1 MSAVLPT
8 TRTVA
13 HWFGTSLDP
22 HNGVTYGYNMVGAD
36 PYHCSGSACST
47 TVTVDVVPLIV
58 NVGGLTFSRTD
69 VLNATLNSPQFKSGD
84 YTTTSA
90 ATNATGGK
98 GPGGALSAGNTNVQL
113 EDATMRSQFNKVGA
127 SPYHVILSPV
137 VHPAI
142 TIDVPQNQGTV
153 LQSARGVIFGDVDI
167 GWAAARL
174 QNLINNLGYVEPTHL
189 VQFVT
194 DNR

>member
-1 MSAVLPT
+1 MQHKLGLLCGLLTAL
-8 TRTVA
+8 VA
-13 HWFGTSLDP
+13 
-22 HNGVTYGYNMVGAD
+22 
-36 PYHCSGSACST
+36 
-47 TVTVDVVPLIV
+47 VTVDVVLLTV
-58 NVGGLTFSRTD
+58 NVGGLTFSGTD
-69 VLNATLNSPQFKSGD
+69 VLNATLNSPQFKRGD

-142 TIDVPQNQGTV
+142 TIDVPFRQ
-153 LQSARGVIFGDVDI
+153 R
-167 GWAAARL
+167 
-174 QNLINNLGYVEPTHL
+174 PTGC
-189 VQFVT
+189 
-194 DNR
+194 